1 MCVSIRT
8 LLEKRWMN
16 KSNHLSVKHSAYLIS
31 MQGLGYQA
39 KGAKRVDSMAD
50 CACRHYVN
58 CISGNLTYE
67 N

>member
-1 MCVSIRT
+1 
-8 LLEKRWMN
+8 MN